1 MDRFR
6 VEQIIRNLITN
17 AVKFTPEGGNVTI
30 RFLACS
36 EKEEG
41 SREDAAVHLQYLPRQ
56 QHLEAME
63 PDSVAGFSAEA
74 LTVTQNFLRIEVVD
88 SGIGQGRVTSLTKA
102 VLTVGLLL
110 SLSPCDRHSGGGSAE
125 TIPPVRTVQPQRA
138 PGWWRLG
145 SGAVDL

>member
-41 SREDAAVHLQYLPRQ
+41 SREEAATDRFHLQYLPQQ
-56 QHLEAME
+56 QHLEIMAPE
-63 PDSVAGFSAEA
+63 SVAGFSAEA
-74 LTVTQNFLRIEVVD
+74 LTVTQTFLRIEVVD
-88 SGIGQGRVTSLTKA
+88 SGIGQGRAALH
-102 VLTVGLLL
+102 
-110 SLSPCDRHSGGGSAE
+110 D
-125 TIPPVRTVQPQRA
+125 
-138 PGWWRLG
+138 
-145 SGAVDL
+145 